1 MTREPGRHEPRR
13 TDIAA
18 YAWILALSIGLAVGA
33 LIGILIGHVGAGI
46 ALGLSV
52 GVVVGLIQ
60 FQRLRN
66 TRD

>member
-1 MTREPGRHEPRR
+1 MTREPERHEPGKA
-13 TDIAA
+13 DVAA

-33 LIGILIGHVGAGI
+33 LIGTFIGHVGAGI

-60 FQRLRN
+60 VQRLRR